1 MSLRAL
7 PMLLLAALLAL
18 LQAPAAADASRLQC
32 GVCEAIVDEVNA
44 GIAAT
49 SLKHSV
55 QTRFRVDE
63 KKRIP
68 YARTEHNLIEI
79 IESKSFVKR
88 FDKYAVV
95 KPNTKSAS
103 AMRQAYADAAAGIVP
118 QPEPEEVEPVA
129 TEAAAAEP
137 AAVTTEPAAAAATGD
152 AEAATTPAAADAAG
166 DAAATPAA
174 AAAPAKPAK
183 KVAFWPPAGSS
194 VLPLALEH
202 GHAHLVPADSVRSTT
217 ILFESG
223 TDVQDEIKDSV
234 NEFVEQHIDE
244 VVLLFHRDT
253 PNIKHKLCTEIT
265 ESCIPG
271 KKQRADKK
279 KKQQQQQQ
287 QQQQA
292 KKKKQPA
299 AAPVTEP
306 TADAAT
312 ASAQKDEL

>member
-118 QPEPEEVEPVA
+118 QPEPEEVEPVD

-137 AAVTTEPAAAAATGD
+137 AAAATEPAAAAATGD

-166 DAAATPAA
+166 DAAATPAAA

-279 KKQQQQQQ
+279 KKQQH
-287 QQQQA
+287 QQA

-299 AAPVTEP
+299 AAPVPEP
-306 TADAAT
+306 AADAAT